1 MKVLS
6 RVLVVLASIVFAA
19 TIVTAQD
26 VMVPF
31 DVESKI
37 VTYTATLEKQLGLFP
52 DVPELVEARIWM
64 SPDSVYTLEI
74 SSGMGDRF
82 VRSRRT
88 LTREQVLDIQTRF
101 LAARRA
107 TLQTMGLDQSGRPT
121 VLWTTTLLG
130 TAYYGTAFGL
140 VAFGDSFGDGPVTS
154 ALPYLFAGSAGY
166 FIPYLLTMNT
176 TVTQG
181 DAVLMQNALAQGIG
195 VGWGLTSVIL
205 GDKIVD
211 GDNYRIGF
219 GLSILTGIGGTV
231 AAYKFSRSH
240 NLGVGHAD
248 VIGTSSLF
256 GGLTGLMTA
265 FTVLGSTDF
274 TGSEWVRIIP
284 ASALIGSA
292 AGVMLGHAAAKA
304 QPYSA
309 GDADVYRLSGLIGA
323 ALPYCVSSAASF
335 SGDPEIVTALTA
347 MTTVAGLY
355 VGDRLVKG
363 KDYSPEEGNY
373 ISLGTVGGALLG
385 LGLAVMVEADE
396 FFPLMVLGGG
406 TAGFALT
413 QNSFAADARTRARS
427 MGSLDLDWHLN
438 PSAPFMA
445 KAMKGVSVPFIGLS
459 GRF

>member
-355 VGDRLVKG
+355 VGDRLVMG

>member
-413 QNSFAADARTRARS
+413 QNSFATDARTRARS